1 MATYT
6 PSNRGVYYVANYTPS
21 NRGVFFWL
29 MTPLQI
35 GGYLFG
41 QTIPLQI
48 GGYVFGQTTP
58 LRIEGYFWGQT
69 APLQHQNPSLLKP
82 PLSPSPAIPKRARSP
97 NGACADDFVPG
108 RALGRALACLTALCR
123 SFPLSCRARTAHLWQ
138 VVSPQKAPPP
148 FPSLRPCNPLWVQ
161 RFKVVQ
167 HVKTEDQSPNVPL
180 QRHLELTRTSVWL
193 AFKQAWWIPATR
205 CDPAPSVDLGAG
217 LRVTQ
222 LAVPKLC
229 AISLW
234 F

>member
-1 MATYT
+1 MLVLVDNVQHLQHPFRSRGIFWQPTPLQIEGYFLATYT

-21 NRGVFFWL
+21 NRGVLFWL

-108 RALGRALACLTALCR
+108 CALGRALACLIALCR
-123 SFPLSCRARTAHLWQ
+123 SFLLSCRARTPSTPQPTAH
-138 VVSPQKAPPP
+138 
-148 FPSLRPCNPLWVQ
+148 
-161 RFKVVQ
+161 
-167 HVKTEDQSPNVPL
+167 
-180 QRHLELTRTSVWL
+180 
-193 AFKQAWWIPATR
+193 KQAAN
-205 CDPAPSVDLGAG
+205 VEH
-217 LRVTQ
+217 
-222 LAVPKLC
+222 
-229 AISLW
+229 
-234 F
+234 

>member
-1 MATYT
+1 MGKPYPFKSGGMFLGKPHPFGSRGIFGGKRHPFNIKIPPFLSPPSPLHPPSPNARALPMARVPMISSPAA
-6 PSNRGVYYVANYTPS
+6 PSAV
-21 NRGVFFWL
+21 
-29 MTPLQI
+29 
-35 GGYLFG
+35 
-41 QTIPLQI
+41 
-48 GGYVFGQTTP
+48 
-58 LRIEGYFWGQT
+58 
-69 APLQHQNPSLLKP
+69 
-82 PLSPSPAIPKRARSP
+82 PSPASQPSAGPFLSRA
-97 NGACADDFVPG
+97 G
-108 RALGRALACLTALCR
+108 RALHISGRWYRLG
-123 SFPLSCRARTAHLWQ
+123 
-138 VVSPQKAPPP
+138 KPPAP

>member
-1 MATYT
+1 MTLEREQGGSGLVLVDNVQHLHHPFKSRGIFWQTTPPSNRGVFFWLMTPLQIEGYFLATYT

-21 NRGVFFWL
+21 NRGVFSWL

-58 LRIEGYFWGQT
+58 LRIEGYVWGQT

-148 FPSLRPCNPLWVQ
+148 FPFPPTLQPPLGP
-161 RFKVVQ
+161 
-167 HVKTEDQSPNVPL
+167 E
-180 QRHLELTRTSVWL
+180 
-193 AFKQAWWIPATR
+193 I
-205 CDPAPSVDLGAG
+205 
-217 LRVTQ
+217 
-222 LAVPKLC
+222 
-229 AISLW
+229 
-234 F
+234 

>member
-1 MATYT
+1 MPTTT
-6 PSNRGVYYVANYTPS
+6 PPVCRCPAAPIIKFAPFLSYRRNPVRVQFAWPWLGVLA
-21 NRGVFFWL
+21 R
-29 MTPLQI
+29 
-35 GGYLFG
+35 G
-41 QTIPLQI
+41 QTD
-48 GGYVFGQTTP
+48 
-58 LRIEGYFWGQT
+58 REA
-69 APLQHQNPSLLKP
+69 APFCAFPPSFLSP
-82 PLSPSPAIPKRARSP
+82 PPFPSPAIPKRARSP

-138 VVSPQKAPPP
+138 VASPQKAPPP